1 MADAIRWGILG
12 TANIAKGH
20 FMRAMGA
27 LDNSR
32 AYAIASR
39 DRGRAQQFATECGVE
54 EAYGSYEELLSDP
67 HVDAVYNPLPISL
80 HAEWSIACAEAGKPC
95 LCEKPLAP
103 NAADAQRMVD
113 TFREHDVPF
122 AEAIMYRFH
131 PLQKKVE
138 QMIGEG
144 AIGEVRVVRA
154 SFCCKI
160 EDEDDIRFRA
170 ETGGGALLDVGSY
183 CVSFVRHVVGEEP
196 QQVGATA
203 DFGERG
209 EVDESLAGTLLFPG
223 GAVAS
228 LACSLR
234 TEFASTYDIYGT
246 DGRIVLPKGIVPN
259 PGEEATLEYWQQ
271 YECEQITLPGADEWA
286 LAVEDFADALLE
298 GRPPATDPQDGVRS
312 LEVIDSLL
320 AAARA

>member
-12 TANIAKGH
+12 TASIAEGH

-39 DRGRAQQFATECGVE
+39 DLGRARNFAERCGVDR
-54 EAYGSYEELLSDP
+54 AYGSYEELLSDP
-67 HVDAVYNPLPISL
+67 DVDAVYNPLPVSL
-80 HAEWSIACAEAGKPC
+80 HAEWSIACAEAAKPC

-103 NAADAQRMVD
+103 NAAEAQRMVD
-113 TFREHDVPF
+113 AFTERHVPF

-131 PLQKKVE
+131 PLQKRVE
-138 QMIGEG
+138 QMVREG
-144 AIGEVRVVRA
+144 AVGEVRVILA

-183 CVSFVRHVVGEEP
+183 CVSFLRHVVGEEP
-196 QQVGATA
+196 VDVTATA

-209 EVDESLAGTLLFPG
+209 EVDESLAGTLRFPS

-246 DGRIVLPKGIVPN
+246 DGRIVLPKGVVPN
-259 PGEEATLEYWQQ
+259 PGEEAVIEYWQQ
-271 YECEQITLPGADEWA
+271 YECKEISLPGADEWA
-286 LAVEDFADALLE
+286 LAVGDFADGLLE
-298 GRPPATDPQDGVRS
+298 GRPPATEPQDGVRN
-312 LEVIDSLL
+312 LEVIDRLL
-320 AAARA
+320 AAARV